1 MLEPIYQL
9 INLLEEGNDKKLTKF
24 LKRHTIED
32 LLKEKDVDSDDE
44 YCLAL
49 QAIKYKSS
57 IFLKYLLE
65 SNYPVNEIDY
75 FSRSTYNYLELY
87 GTEEINELLKDYQ
100 VTPDNHLEEA
110 YKALE
115 QAKKNLKLPTSV
127 KDLQEA
133 HKYTHDNGYL
143 LFAKQDCVCI
153 YCGERF
159 NSSDIVEHYLS
170 DTGQAACPYCGIDAV
185 IGEVSGFKLTDK
197 FIEAMYEYFFNNP
210 DIYSR
215 HITESPRE
223 DI

>member
-57 IFLKYLLE
+57 IYLKYLLE

-75 FSRSTYNYLELY
+75 FGRSTYNYLELY

-115 QAKKNLKLPTSV
+115 QAKKTLSYQLVLKICRKLINTLMIMVISCLPNKNVSVSTVV
-127 KDLQEA
+127 KDLVQ
-133 HKYTHDNGYL
+133 
-143 LFAKQDCVCI
+143 
-153 YCGERF
+153 
-159 NSSDIVEHYLS
+159 
-170 DTGQAACPYCGIDAV
+170 V
-185 IGEVSGFKLTDK
+185 I
-197 FIEAMYEYFFNNP
+197 
-210 DIYSR
+210 
-215 HITESPRE
+215 
-223 DI
+223 